1 MAHLLFIATS
11 ALTFAYFAYK
21 CRQVDI
27 YLVAAASGMLFFAG
41 AYVGEV
47 DGPRGYPPLPV
58 PPVLYYSFSLYL
70 AATLLSACA
79 KDSLSQ
85 PSTPS
90 GQRLVTSRRIAMT
103 VLAGW
108 GLCAACLLARYPHL
122 VFSGSKRAFMSAA
135 GFHHTLALSLST
147 LAATCVLTSRLRGR
161 FAIVAMILAFSV
173 FTGSRTVAA
182 LTIIAFALFQ
192 GQRLGPIA
200 LLRKRP
206 VLLPVA
212 VVLLLALGIITKHA
226 YSAYRGAG
234 IAGVQERFATIRFSE
249 MVSGGAEFLS
259 TQYMFSDMVQ
269 NGFSTDGE
277 HILRGPLSLLPVP
290 RNWYTTG
297 SDEFNQLFQPVL
309 YGDVRGGM
317 AYNPFAEFYAA
328 AGFPGVV
335 VFIVAMQAALYCVDH
350 WLRDPRWT
358 KWAPVLGIAGALIA
372 FYIHRNSVA
381 VTCAM
386 IRNVAWP
393 YVVVLFICQ
402 LGVKCSS
409 RPSGVSASMGPRPPH
424 RADSL
429 AAGVRL
435 PRHEYR
441 LVRLLLPRDSGF
453 PFGCLIVKGSRCDNA
468 N

>member
-1 MAHLLFIATS
+1 MAHFLFIATS

-79 KDSLSQ
+79 KDSLSR
-85 PSTPS
+85 PIGPS
-90 GQRLVTSRRIAMT
+90 GRRLVTSRRIAMT
-103 VLAGW
+103 ALTVW
-108 GLCAACLLARYPHL
+108 GLCAACLLAMYPHL
-122 VFSGSKRAFMSAA
+122 VFSGSKRDFMSAA
-135 GFHHTLALSLST
+135 GFHQTLLLSLST
-147 LAATCVLTSRLRGR
+147 LAATCLLTSRLRWR
-161 FAIVAMILAFSV
+161 FTITALILVFSV
-173 FTGSRTVAA
+173 LTGSRTVAA
-182 LTIIAFALFQ
+182 LTIVACTLIY
-192 GQRLGPIA
+192 GQRIAPIS
-200 LLRKRP
+200 LLRRRP
-206 VLLPVA
+206 LLLPVA

-234 IAGVQERFATIRFSE
+234 IGGVQERFATIPFSE

-259 TQYMFSDMVQ
+259 TQYIFSDMVQ
-269 NGFSTDGE
+269 YGFSTDGE
-277 HILRGPLSLLPVP
+277 HILRGPLSLLPIP
-290 RNWYTTG
+290 RSWYTTG
-297 SDEFNQLFQPVL
+297 SNEFNQLFQPVL
-309 YGDVRGGM
+309 YGDIRGGM
-317 AYNPFAEFYAA
+317 AYNPFAEFYTA

-350 WLRDPRWT
+350 WLRDPRWRS
-358 KWAPVLGIAGALIA
+358 WAPVLAIAGALIA

-393 YVVVLFICQ
+393 YVVVLFICR
-402 LGVKCSS
+402 LGVKWSI
-409 RPSGVSASMGPRPPH
+409 RPSGVSASMQPGPRCRP
-424 RADSL
+424 DNF
-429 AAGVRL
+429 AAGVSLPASLVTARAVALAKEQRL
-435 PRHEYR
+435 PI
-441 LVRLLLPRDSGF
+441 RLLDCERNPL
-453 PFGCLIVKGSRCDNA
+453 
-468 N
+468 